1 MHQAGFSQPCWAV
14 TLRKPPGVRGRWAG
28 AKRLFSDCNF
38 LFWGSGEMGRLE
50 DGGRARWVCGGLRA
64 PKPPSA
70 AQSLGSGGCS
80 LLPTRAPRFLPAASC
95 TSSLW
100 ASSRLPGSSVPPTP
114 SLPLC
119 SFPDSSACTLGYPGP
134 APSHPPNPPAPR
146 QVAACPRSRLSH
158 PLQPPVVGAPAP
170 LTQARRQ
177 RLLVGPHGPLD
188 LSHGDGTASTT
199 RRSSDPSTRCPRAPP
214 ASSSAP
220 SSPSS
225 GSAHHPAP
233 ARVPQVTGL
242 ASRRGPRAAC
252 GT

>member
-1 MHQAGFSQPCWAV
+1 M
-14 TLRKPPGVRGRWAG
+14 
-28 AKRLFSDCNF
+28 
-38 LFWGSGEMGRLE
+38 
-50 DGGRARWVCGGLRA
+50 GLRGPEGPQTPFRS
-64 PKPPSA
+64 PKPWLWWLQPAPNTSPQIPA
-70 AQSLGSGGCS
+70 RRELHIQSLGLQPTSWIIS
-80 LLPTRAPRFLPAASC
+80 TPHPEPAPLLLPRFL
-95 TSSLW
+95 SLH
-100 ASSRLPGSSVPPTP
+100 PGVPGPC
-114 SLPLC
+114 SLP
-119 SFPDSSACTLGYPGP
+119 PPQPPGP
-134 APSHPPNPPAPR
+134 PR